1 MCREEKDPSE
11 DLKEISCIFMFWGNK
26 KKEVIF
32 RLFFN
37 LISLYVYLFIY
48 LLLMN
53 VLGFTVKDS
62 LKVLETS

>member
-1 MCREEKDPSE
+1 M
-11 DLKEISCIFMFWGNK
+11 
-26 KKEVIF
+26 IF

-53 VLGFTVKDS
+53 VLGFTVKDN